1 VVNPAF
7 VIMGWGERPV
17 RLLLYGKEAKPAKGF
32 RFGFNH
38 TLESTDLVVWV
49 RKETTNT
56 LGLAIQAV

>member
-1 VVNPAF
+1 
-7 VIMGWGERPV
+7 MGWGERPV
-17 RLLLYGKEAKPAKGF
+17 RLLLDGKEAKPAKGF